1 MNKKLHAKLLREEDR
16 LATHFFQKTI
26 TDTRLADKLYID
38 ITSMILRGIGD
49 EIFRQV
55 DFPVRDKI
63 VELFSKKEFETA

>member
-1 MNKKLHAKLLREEDR
+1 
-16 LATHFFQKTI
+16 
-26 TDTRLADKLYID
+26 
-38 ITSMILRGIGD
+38 MILRGIGD